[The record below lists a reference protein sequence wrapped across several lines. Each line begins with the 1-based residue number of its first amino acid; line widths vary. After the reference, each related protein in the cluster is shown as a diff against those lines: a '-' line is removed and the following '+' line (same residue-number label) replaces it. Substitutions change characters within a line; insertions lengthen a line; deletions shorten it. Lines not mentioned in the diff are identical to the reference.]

1 MDPGWKRISVVLT
14 LTRLPRGRQPD
25 LAMVPRPFGWV
36 YNTPLPE
43 RTTGLRNLA
52 SQLGALRRII
62 SWSGGFLDGAAQSRL
77 RSNFLNVFS
86 TALLSQ
92 PCAVHKEGIAAV
104 ASSGS
109 AAAASSWL
117 GPTPPAADGAPT
129 NPVLGFQ
136 MEEKGVS
143 FCQAPRLARNLQTR
157 RIHIANGA

>member
-92 PCAVHKEGIAAV
+92 PSCTQGGNRGSRIIGIR
-104 ASSGS
+104 GS
-109 AAAASSWL
+109 RI
-117 GPTPPAADGAPT
+117 DVVGAHST
-129 NPVLGFQ
+129 
-136 MEEKGVS
+136 S
-143 FCQAPRLARNLQTR
+143 R
-157 RIHIANGA
+157 